1 MFLSP
6 EADGLFWRR
15 ESVWSR
21 REKQVTKIGHYFLGH
36 HLAGSSRLS
45 SHPVS
50 AALLLSSQGKAERA
64 EMFLLCLNSQN
75 I

>member
-1 MFLSP
+1 MFLSLKA
-6 EADGLFWRR
+6 EELFWHQD
-15 ESVWSR
+15 SVWSR
-21 REKQVTKIGHYFLGH
+21 REKQVTKTGHYFLGH